1 MKARS
6 ISRIILASCCLL
18 AAHPPVLAQIV
29 PDETLGTERSRVTP
43 QNPSMEHIEG
53 GARRG
58 ANLFHSF
65 QQFNVN
71 EGRGAYFANPAG
83 IENILTRVIGGNP
96 SEILGTLGV
105 LGNANLFFL
114 NPNGII
120 FGPNARL
127 DIQGSFLATT
137 ANRFTFPDGSEFSA
151 SNPQAPPLLTV
162 SVPFGLQYGLQQPAP
177 LVNAGNLEV
186 GQGQSLTLVGG
197 TVVSTGKL
205 VASGGQIGVAAVPE
219 RSLVRIGTG
228 KLLGWEQVSLT
239 GEKQSGASTLSLAEL
254 VNGAGLENAGIPID
268 FHPGTVAVSGLLD
281 ASNTEGVGGD
291 VRVLGDRVGLLDAT
305 INASGARGG
314 GTVLV
319 GGDYK
324 GQGIVPN
331 ASRTYVSQNSSIHA
345 DALQGGDG
353 GRVIVWADEVAGF
366 YGSISVRGASSF
378 PSNGGFVE
386 VSGKQNLI
394 FQGMVDTSAP
404 NGSFGTLLLDPLDI
418 TIVNGNGGAN
428 DNQLNAGVPGG
439 DSQSQILSGH
449 GLPGSFTISEQ
460 SLENLPANTNVLLEA
475 TRDIIINDLTDRE
488 LLFLEGSGSSITF
501 KADADGDGVGSF
513 VMMNRQ
519 NGIGTRGRNITIS
532 GTSITAGWIRA
543 SSVIPGSRGGDITLI
558 AKENIL
564 AQDVQSIIFWD
575 GDGDGGNISL
585 TAGGDINIDYADAR
599 NYGLSGNSG
608 SISIRSS
615 GGSINVS
622 NYLGTRLRDINP
634 DGIGGSVI
642 LEAANDITIPWRGID
657 TSGGDITV
665 KSGGS
670 VLISSLVSRTATGFG
685 NGGAIGVTAKG
696 DINITGVYRV
706 LIDDVYYAI
715 NSSGDPSGGSISLT
729 STDGAINISGGP
741 VDSSSNNGRSGAI
754 ALSAFGNITT
764 GDLTSRGGTSGGDI
778 TLTSNNGRIS
788 SANSRIASDTY
799 GAGKSGDI
807 NIQARSVAFTDG
819 TQVTTSSRGE
829 GQGGNL
835 TVNAWESVELSGTS
849 TLGQRSFLSVE
860 TQAAGGA
867 GNLTIHT
874 GRLMVRD
881 GAAVSAS
888 INRGR
893 TGRGGNLTVNA
904 TESVEISGTTPDG
917 RFPSALAAGT
927 GGSEA
932 AGNLTIETKRLSISN
947 GAVVATST
955 RGEGAGG
962 NLTVNA
968 SELVEL
974 IGTSADG
981 QFASVLSTDTAGNA
995 RAGDLRI
1002 NTRRLIVRDGAAASV
1017 STIGQGSGG
1026 SLIVNAPTSVELSGT
1041 SAGGFASGLYAQAFA
1056 TGKAGDLTI
1065 TTRDLLVQD
1074 RAKVTVAAGSA
1085 ADARVPTGPLVFFL
1099 GNDGVIPRV
1108 DDTATGAAGNLRVDA
1123 DTIVLNNQG
1132 KLLAS
1137 TASGEGGNIQ
1147 LEARDLLLM
1156 RHNSLISAEARGTGN
1171 GGNIDIT
1178 NTQFIVAVPFEDS
1191 DIIANAFKGRGGNI
1205 QIETQGIFG
1214 LEKRRAIQG
1223 NGTSDIDAS
1232 SEFGVSGTVT
1242 INSPDVDPSR
1252 GLAALPTNVA
1262 DPSQQIAQSCAARG
1276 ERASRFVATGR
1287 GGLPLSPD
1295 EPLRGRAVVPSGW
1308 VTLDETAK
1316 TSANSRQVR
1325 GDDPIDT
1332 ASSPPTEIVEADG
1345 WVVDAKGNVV
1355 LVAHSQMTN
1364 PVRSNTLQSLCH
1376 HP

>member
-6 ISRIILASCCLL
+6 IFRIILASCCLL
-18 AAHPPVLAQIV
+18 TDHPPILAQIV
-29 PDETLGTERSRVTP
+29 PDETLGAESSRVMPQNSSTER
-43 QNPSMEHIEG
+43 IEG

-71 EGRGAYFANPAG
+71 QGRGVYFVNPAG
-83 IENILTRVIGGNP
+83 IENILSRVTGGNP

-120 FGPNARL
+120 FGLNARL

-137 ANRFTFPDGSEFSA
+137 ANRFTFPDGNEFSA
-151 SNPQAPPLLTV
+151 SNPQTPPLLTV
-162 SVPFGLQYGLQQPAP
+162 SVPLGLQYGLQQPAP

-186 GQGQSLTLVGG
+186 GQGQNLTLVGG
-197 TVVSTGKL
+197 TVVNTGKL
-205 VASGGQIGVAAVPE
+205 IASGGQIGVAAVPE

-228 KLLGWEQVSLT
+228 QLLGWEQVPIT
-239 GEKQSGASTLSLAEL
+239 GENPSGASTLSLAEL
-254 VNGAGLENAGIPID
+254 VKGAGLENAGIPIG
-268 FHPGTVAVSGLLD
+268 FHSGTVAVSGLLD
-281 ASNTEGVGGD
+281 VSNALGVGGN
-291 VRVLGDRVGLLDAT
+291 VQVLGDRVGLLDAT
-305 INASGARGG
+305 INASGTRGG

-331 ASRTYVSQNSSIHA
+331 ASRTYVSQNSAIRA
-345 DALQGGDG
+345 DALQSGDG

-394 FQGMVDTSAP
+394 FQGTVDTSAP
-404 NGSFGTLLLDPLDI
+404 NGNFGTLLLDPLDI

-428 DNQLNAGVPGG
+428 DNQLNAGIPGG
-439 DSQSQILSGH
+439 DSQGQILSGH

-460 SLENLPANTNVLLEA
+460 SLENLPADTNVLLEA
-475 TRDIIINDLTDRE
+475 TRDIIINNLTDRE

-519 NGIGTRGRNITIS
+519 NGIGNRGRNITIS
-532 GTSITAGWIRA
+532 GASITAGWIRA
-543 SSVIPGSRGGDITLI
+543 SPVIPGSRGGDITLI

-642 LEAANDITIPWRGID
+642 LEAANDITVPWRGID

-729 STDGAINISGGP
+729 STDGAINISGGS

-754 ALSAFGNITT
+754 ALSAFGDITT

-778 TLTSNNGRIS
+778 TLTSNGRIS
-788 SANSRIASDTY
+788 STNSRIASDTY

-835 TVNAWESVELSGTS
+835 TVNAWESLEISGTS
-849 TLGQRSFLSVE
+849 ALGKRSFLSVE
-860 TQAAGGA
+860 AQAAGGA

-874 GRLMVRD
+874 GRLIVRD

-893 TGRGGNLTVNA
+893 TGRGGNLTVSA

-917 RFPSALAAGT
+917 QFPSALAAGT

-981 QFASVLSTDTAGNA
+981 QFPSVLSTDTAGNA
-995 RAGDLRI
+995 SAGDLRI
-1002 NTRRLIVRDGAAASV
+1002 NTGRLIVRDGAAASV

-1026 SLIVNAPTSVELSGT
+1026 SLVVNASTSVELSDT
-1041 SAGGFASGLYAQAFA
+1041 SVGGFASGLYAQAFA

-1065 TTRDLLVQD
+1065 TTGDLIVRD
-1074 RAKVTVAAGSA
+1074 RAQVTVAAGSA

-1123 DTIVLNNQG
+1123 DAIVLNNQG

-1191 DIIANAFKGRGGNI
+1191 DIIANAFEGRGGNI
-1205 QIETQGIFG
+1205 EIETQGIFG

-1242 INSPDVDPSR
+1242 INTPDVDPSR
-1252 GLAALPTNVA
+1252 GLATLPTNVA
-1262 DPSQQIAQSCAARG
+1262 DPSQQIAQSCAPRG
-1276 ERASRFVATGR
+1276 ERTSRFVATGR

-1295 EPLRGRAVVPSGW
+1295 EPLRGRAVVRSGW
-1308 VTLDETAK
+1308 VTLDEEAQ
-1316 TSANSRQVR
+1316 TSANGLQA
-1325 GDDPIDT
+1325 GNGEMD
-1332 ASSPPTEIVEADG
+1332 AANSSPTEIVEADG
-1345 WVVDAKGNVV
+1345 WVLDAKGNVV
-1355 LVAHSQMTN
+1355 LVARSQITN
-1364 PVRSNTLQSLCH
+1364 PVRSNTLQSLCYL
-1376 HP
+1376 P

>member
-1 MKARS
+1 MQARS
-6 ISRIILASCCLL
+6 LSRIILASCCLP
-18 AAHPPVLAQIV
+18 AAHPHVLAQIV
-29 PDETLGTERSRVTP
+29 PDETLGAENSRVTP
-43 QNPSMEHIEG
+43 QNLSTERIDG
-53 GARRG
+53 GVRRG

-71 EGRGAYFANPAG
+71 QGRGAYFANPAG
-83 IENILTRVIGGNP
+83 IENILTRVTGGNP

-127 DIQGSFLATT
+127 NIQGSFLATT

-151 SNPQAPPLLTV
+151 SHPQSPPLLTV
-162 SVPFGLQYGLQQPAP
+162 SVPLGLQYGLQQPAP
-177 LVNAGNLEV
+177 LVNAGSLEV

-197 TVVSTGKL
+197 TVVNTGQL
-205 VASGGQIGVAAVPE
+205 VASGGQLGVAAVPE

-228 KLLGWEQVSLT
+228 QLLGWEQVPLA
-239 GEKQSGASTLSLAEL
+239 GENQSGASTLSLAEL
-254 VNGAGLENAGIPID
+254 VNGAGSGNAGIPTD

-281 ASNTEGVGGD
+281 VSNALGIGGD
-291 VRVLGDRVGLLDAT
+291 VRVLGDRVGLLDAN

-331 ASRTYVSQNSSIHA
+331 ASRTYVSQNATIQA
-345 DALQGGDG
+345 DALQSGDG

-378 PSNGGFVE
+378 SSNGGFVE
-386 VSGKQNLI
+386 VSGKQSLI

-404 NGSFGTLLLDPLDI
+404 NGNFGTLLLDPLDI

-428 DNQLNAGVPGG
+428 DNQLNAGVPGD

-460 SLENLPANTNVLLEA
+460 SLENLPADTNVLLEA
-475 TRDIIINDLTDRE
+475 TRNIIINDLTERE
-488 LLFLEGSGSSITF
+488 LLFAEGSGSSITF
-501 KADADGDGVGSF
+501 RADADGDGVGSF
-513 VMMNRQ
+513 VMNRQ

-532 GTSITAGWIRA
+532 GASITAGWIRA
-543 SSVIPGSRGGDITLI
+543 SPVIPGTRGGDITLI

-622 NYLGTRLRDINP
+622 NYLGTTLRDINP

-642 LEAANDITIPWRGID
+642 LEAANAITVPGRGID

-670 VLISSLVSRTATGFG
+670 VVIRSLASRTSTGSG

-696 DINITGVYRV
+696 DIDITGVYRV
-706 LIDDVYYAI
+706 PIDDVYYSI
-715 NSSGDPSGGSISLT
+715 FSSGDPSGGSISLT
-729 STDGAINISGGP
+729 STEGAINISGGP
-741 VDSSSNNGRSGAI
+741 VDSSSINGRSGAI

-799 GAGKSGDI
+799 GTGKSGDI

-835 TVNAWESVELSGTS
+835 TVNAWESLELSGTS
-849 TLGQRSFLSVE
+849 ALGKRSFLSVE

-874 GRLMVRD
+874 GRLIVRD

-981 QFASVLSTDTAGNA
+981 QFVSVLSTDTAGNA

-1017 STIGQGSGG
+1017 STIGQGQGG
-1026 SLIVNAPTSVELSGT
+1026 SLIVDASTSVELSGT

-1056 TGKAGDLTI
+1056 SGKAGDLTI

-1074 RAKVTVAAGSA
+1074 RSQVTVAAGSA

-1123 DTIVLNNQG
+1123 DRIILNNQG
-1132 KLLAS
+1132 GLLAS

-1147 LEARDLLLM
+1147 LEAQDLLLM

-1191 DIIANAFKGRGGNI
+1191 DIIANAFQGRGGNI

-1242 INSPDVDPSR
+1242 INTPDVDPSR
-1252 GLAALPTNVA
+1252 GLAALPTNVV

-1295 EPLRGRAVVPSGW
+1295 EPLRGRAIVTPEW
-1308 VTLDETAK
+1308 VTLDAEAQ
-1316 TSANSRQVR
+1316 TSVNGRQVR
-1325 GDDPIDT
+1325 GDEKMET

-1355 LVAHSQMTN
+1355 LVARSQMTN